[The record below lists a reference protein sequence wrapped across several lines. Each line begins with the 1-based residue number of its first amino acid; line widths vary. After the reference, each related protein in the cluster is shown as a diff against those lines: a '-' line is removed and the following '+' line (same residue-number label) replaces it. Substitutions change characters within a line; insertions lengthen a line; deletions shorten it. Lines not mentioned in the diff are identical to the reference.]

1 MGVFLLTNVLKAFD
15 SVRVFCQVFLCIS
28 LPSRAVQ
35 LR

>member
-1 MGVFLLTNVLKAFD
+1 MGVFLLTNVLTAFD
-15 SVRVFCQVFLCIS
+15 SVRVFCHVFLGIS